1 MDFKRWMVHRT
12 QLYLYIEEAE
22 SGGVRLLRCYG
33 DSPAIAVPGEING
46 YPVTEIGNYCFAD
59 SARVREAPERPDG
72 TRSLSGEY
80 LQQVELPDTVKKL
93 GNLAFYNCK
102 NLQELCFGINLT
114 EVGSD
119 AFMNCRLLHR
129 FRITGNMRQE
139 TGLKQLLAQRMCS
152 MDVFFVEGQRIVG
165 RLFYPE
171 YEEYHDEIG
180 PAHIFAMSIRG
191 EGFRARQCFR
201 EGLVS
206 LRDYDEIFEQACA
219 EESAETLCRLAG
231 SRLAYPVDLEE
242 IPEQRYREYLQEH
255 QEVLAAVLV
264 EEQEIETLRQFAA
277 GNILSGEGLQMA
289 ASMASR
295 KEWVQGIAE
304 ILKLQRQKL
313 QETPKTERYT
323 FEEW

>member
-33 DSPAIAVPGEING
+33 DSPAIVVPGEING

-152 MDVFFVEGQRIVG
+152 MDVFLWRG
-165 RLFYPE
+165 RGLLADCF
-171 YEEYHDEIG
+171 
-180 PAHIFAMSIRG
+180 IRSMKNIMM
-191 EGFRARQCFR
+191 R
-201 EGLVS
+201 S
-206 LRDYDEIFEQACA
+206 
-219 EESAETLCRLAG
+219 
-231 SRLAYPVDLEE
+231 DL
-242 IPEQRYREYLQEH
+242 P
-255 QEVLAAVLV
+255 
-264 EEQEIETLRQFAA
+264 
-277 GNILSGEGLQMA
+277 
-289 ASMASR
+289 
-295 KEWVQGIAE
+295 
-304 ILKLQRQKL
+304 
-313 QETPKTERYT
+313 T
-323 FEEW
+323 FLL

>member
-1 MDFKRWMVHRT
+1 
-12 QLYLYIEEAE
+12 
-22 SGGVRLLRCYG
+22 
-33 DSPAIAVPGEING
+33 
-46 YPVTEIGNYCFAD
+46 
-59 SARVREAPERPDG
+59 
-72 TRSLSGEY
+72 
-80 LQQVELPDTVKKL
+80 
-93 GNLAFYNCK
+93 
-102 NLQELCFGINLT
+102 
-114 EVGSD
+114 
-119 AFMNCRLLHR
+119 
-129 FRITGNMRQE
+129 
-139 TGLKQLLAQRMCS
+139 

-277 GNILSGEGLQMA
+277 GNILFRGRITDGSVNGIPEGVGAGNRGNLETSKTKASGNTEN
-289 ASMASR
+289 R
-295 KEWVQGIAE
+295 KVYI
-304 ILKLQRQKL
+304 
-313 QETPKTERYT
+313 
-323 FEEW
+323 